1 MRSCD
6 QEPGGEGTGVKG
18 VKVMDRQNGRETHS
32 LVSVF
37 GCACRELSGMLS
49 ERVQIFFLV
58 FKLCQSLA
66 QSVGAAPSGNA
77 QQPQRQL
84 LRAGAGSCS
93 LSSPLRDKVCAS
105 GDKAALGAGMRAA
118 AAPLQVMWG
127 AAAEGSA
134 GGLHLSTTPWDL
146 AGMLPGAA
154 SLEGEPGGAQSE
166 WTEGKN
172 GKGIREKAV
181 VPLKKHSGCPEGQVG
196 GFLF

>member
-1 MRSCD
+1 
-6 QEPGGEGTGVKG
+6 
-18 VKVMDRQNGRETHS
+18 MDRQNGRETHS

-118 AAPLQVMWG
+118 APLQVMWG
-127 AAAEGSA
+127 
-134 GGLHLSTTPWDL
+134 GGCRRERRRPTLIHDSLGPGWDV
-146 AGMLPGAA
+146 ARGCF
-154 SLEGEPGGAQSE
+154 PGGRTWGGRSQSGQRE
-166 WTEGKN
+166 RM
-172 GKGIREKAV
+172 GKGSG
-181 VPLKKHSGCPEGQVG
+181 KKQWSH
-196 GFLF
+196 

>member
-1 MRSCD
+1 
-6 QEPGGEGTGVKG
+6 
-18 VKVMDRQNGRETHS
+18 MDRQNGRETHS

-118 AAPLQVMWG
+118 APLQVMWG
-127 AAAEGSA
+127 GRLQKGAQAAY
-134 GGLHLSTTPWDL
+134 TYPR
-146 AGMLPGAA
+146 LPGTWLGCCQGLLPWRAN
-154 SLEGEPGGAQSE
+154 LGGAQSE